1 MPDLRFETVRSD
13 GDDATR
19 ADWQHVH
26 NLIIPTSPLSAE
38 EIRLRAHHNRLTV
51 TYHGD
56 TLVGCSTVRPPGPDR
71 ASATVIVRVL
81 PQHRRQ
87 GFGGQM
93 YDEALTAAYEIGARV
108 IETVVLASN
117 EEGRRFAERHGY
129 VEIDRYILDGDTI
142 PFIELR
148 LADNAA

>member
-1 MPDLRFETVRSD
+1 MVRPE
-13 GDDATR
+13 GDDAVR
-19 ADWQHVH
+19 ADWRHVH
-26 NLIIPTSPLSAE
+26 NLIIPTSPLSVE
-38 EIRLRAHHNRLTV
+38 EIRVRARRNRLTV

-56 TLVGCSTVRPPGPDR
+56 TLVGCSTVRPPADDR
-71 ASATVIVRVL
+71 ATATVIVRVL

-117 EEGRRFAERHGY
+117 EEGLRFAERHGY
-129 VEIDRYILDGDTI
+129 VEIDRYVLDGDTI
-142 PFIELR
+142 PFIDLR
-148 LADNAA
+148 LADTAG